1 MGPGCDPS
9 ATTDAEVE
17 LTSDLLAAVG
27 APAPQPAEIVLP
39 VGPFLE
45 SESRAWLGTV
55 GGPSTGS
62 TMRASII
69 RLGALLL
76 AGALLA
82 CATSGGMGMTGRGG
96 SGFEGVSPPE
106 RIDACAGALIAL
118 RGATEELRA
127 ELDETRGRKLV
138 WREERNTSPFGR
150 ATHQVDWNPALEYLS
165 NVLAE
170 VDARI
175 SADLTI
181 AASAHAAPTSQ
192 GEVALMAAVAL
203 SGDALR
209 VIGVHLAAIRA
220 AQYALHDAPRYAV
233 GGLGFNDGI
242 IDRVERLRSS
252 LESLRAGKR
261 LTPADNEALDAT
273 TAYIDSYFRGLQ
285 SGARLMQAAKVIAVV
300 NGAVGT
306 AKAMAGLAQLLAG
319 ASVEAGGLSYA
330 LAGAGAGGAAA
341 APAVAGTS
349 VAGIQAVVAGV
360 AVTTAFLRGGTGPND
375 AGKDGERRVGLTGPK
390 ERIPSLTGTA
400 GYRVPDGL
408 TQVTIEEVKNAAK
421 LSINNQLRDFLL
433 YAKATGRTFLLW
445 VRSNTVLVGELQKL
459 VDRGLIIVKPIP

>member
-1 MGPGCDPS
+1 
-9 ATTDAEVE
+9 
-17 LTSDLLAAVG
+17 
-27 APAPQPAEIVLP
+27 
-39 VGPFLE
+39 
-45 SESRAWLGTV
+45 
-55 GGPSTGS
+55 
-62 TMRASII
+62 
-69 RLGALLL
+69 
-76 AGALLA
+76 
-82 CATSGGMGMTGRGG
+82 MGMSGRGG
-96 SGFEGVSPPE
+96 SGFESVSPPE
-106 RIDACAGALIAL
+106 RIDACAGALMAL

-138 WREERNTSPFGR
+138 WREERNSSPFGR

-170 VDARI
+170 TDARI
-175 SADLTI
+175 SADLIT

-192 GEVALMAAVAL
+192 GEAALMAAVTR

-209 VIGVHLAAIRA
+209 VIGVYLAAIRA
-220 AQYALHDAPRYAV
+220 ARYALHDAPRYAV

-252 LESLRAGKR
+252 LESLRSGR
-261 LTPADNEALDAT
+261 TLTPADNEALDAT

-285 SGARLMQAAKVIAVV
+285 SGAQLMQAAKVVAVV
-300 NGAVGT
+300 NGAAGT

-330 LAGAGAGGAAA
+330 LAGTGAGGAAA

-360 AVTTAFLRGGTGPND
+360 AVTTAFLRGGRGPND
-375 AGKDGERRVGLTGPK
+375 VGKDGERRVGLTGPK
-390 ERIPSLTGTA
+390 EPIPSLTGTA

-421 LSINNQLRDFLL
+421 VSINNQLRDFLV
-433 YAKATGRTFLLW
+433 YAKATNRTFILW